1 MEIVFTAKAMEDL
14 DYWKKSG
21 NKLVL
26 QKIRS
31 LLESTLETPFIGI
44 GKPELLKFELAG
56 CWSRR
61 INQEHRL
68 IYEIDAERILVL
80 SCKGHY

>member
-44 GKPELLKFELAG
+44 GKPELLKFDLAG

-68 IYEIDAERILVL
+68 VYEIDAERILVL

>member
-14 DYWKKSG
+14 DFWRKSG
-21 NKLVL
+21 NKQVL

-31 LLESTLETPFIGI
+31 LLESTVETPFIGI
-44 GKPELLKFELAG
+44 GKPELLKFQLNG

-68 IYEIDAERILVL
+68 IYEIDSDRIIVL

>member
-14 DYWKKSG
+14 DFWRKSG
-21 NKLVL
+21 NKQVL

-31 LLESTLETPFIGI
+31 LLESTAETPFIGI
-44 GKPELLKFELAG
+44 GKPELLKFQLNG

-68 IYEIDAERILVL
+68 IYEIDSDRIIVL

>member
-1 MEIVFTAKAMEDL
+1 MEDL

-44 GKPELLKFELAG
+44 GKPELLKFDLAG

-68 IYEIDAERILVL
+68 VYEIDAERILVL